1 MPCQTPSQRQFMP
14 ANCHE
19 MNDPAPGAAAARR
32 FDAML
37 SALQLDLPAP
47 RRQEL
52 EQLPLVEL
60 AGNTRVFDSATRCTG
75 FPLLMSGQ
83 VRVYR
88 PLANGR
94 NIELYRVGPSEPCI
108 LSLGCM
114 LGGGAYPACGVSVGP
129 TMLVVLPPAMFEHWM
144 AEVVPFRTA
153 MFRLLGER
161 LVRVMQLVED
171 VSSTR
176 LEARL
181 AAALLT
187 HLGPDMTQPAKVT
200 HQQLADALGTVREMT
215 SRLLDDLARRGI
227 LVLGRGCITVTDPEQ
242 LRRLAHAR

>member
-1 MPCQTPSQRQFMP
+1 
-14 ANCHE
+14 
-19 MNDPAPGAAAARR
+19 
-32 FDAML
+32 ML
-37 SALQLDLPAP
+37 SALQLDLPAL

-52 EQLPLVEL
+52 AQLPQVEL
-60 AGNTRVFDSATRCTG
+60 AGNTQVFDSATRCAG
-75 FPLLMSGQ
+75 FPLLLSGQ

-94 NIELYRVGPSEPCI
+94 SIELYRVGPSEPCI

-114 LGGGAYPACGVSVGP
+114 LGGGDYPACGVSVGP
-129 TMLVVLPPAMFEHWM
+129 TMLVVLPPPMFERWM
-144 AEVVPFRTA
+144 ADVVPFRTA

-161 LVRVMQLVED
+161 LVGVMQLVED

-176 LEARL
+176 LETRL

-187 HLGPDMTQPAKVT
+187 YLDPDMAQAARVT

-227 LVLGRGCITVTDPEQ
+227 LELGRGRITVIDPEQ
-242 LRRLAHAR
+242 LRRLANAR

>member
-1 MPCQTPSQRQFMP
+1 
-14 ANCHE
+14 
-19 MNDPAPGAAAARR
+19 MNERAADAAKARR
-32 FDAML
+32 IETML
-37 SALQLDLPAP
+37 VALQLDLPAP
-47 RRQEL
+47 LRQEL
-52 EQLPLVEL
+52 AQLPLIEL
-60 AGNTRVFDSATRCTG
+60 AANTQVFDSATRCAG

-88 PLANGR
+88 PLLNGR
-94 NIELYRVGPSEPCI
+94 SIELYRVAPSEPCI
-108 LSLGCM
+108 LSLGCL
-114 LGGGAYPACGVSVGP
+114 LGGGDYPACGVSVGP
-129 TMLVVLPPAMFEHWM
+129 TMLVVLPPPMFEHWM

-161 LVRVMQLVED
+161 LVSVMQLVEE

-187 HLGPDMTQPAKVT
+187 HLGPDLAQPALVT

-227 LVLGRGCITVTDPEQ
+227 LVLGRGRITVIDPEQ
-242 LRRLAHAR
+242 LRRLAEAR